1 VARRRL
7 LIDLSPLRQSRDF
20 RLLIGGQLV
29 SVLGT
34 QLTAVAI
41 PFQVYRLTHSSL
53 DVGLVSLAQLFPL
66 LACSLLGGSIIDAV
80 DRRRLLI
87 IVEILLAVSS
97 AGLAVNADLG
107 ASLWPLF
114 VLPAVS
120 AGLAGFDSPA
130 RNAIIPNLVRSDQLS
145 AAAAMFQALFQMGT
159 VVGPAIAGLLLAGA
173 GVNFVYWLDAVS
185 FGASILAATLIAPQ
199 PPAAGS
205 PRPGLR
211 SVAEG
216 FGFLRGRQGIQGAYL
231 IDINAMVFGMPR
243 ALFPAMAVNTFG
255 GGAGILGLLYAAPG
269 AGALIGA
276 LTTGW
281 VTGIRRQGR
290 AVIVAVVVWGAA
302 IAAFGLVPWLGA
314 ALALLAVAGWADVI
328 SAVFR
333 NTIIQLSVPSRLR
346 GRLSAIQ
353 IGVVQ
358 GGPRLGDLEAGGVAT
373 AFGNEVSIV
382 SGGLACIAGAFALAR
397 ALPGFRRL
405 ALDSSHLV
413 EEADDD
419 PVPET
424 PVPETP
430 VPGAPVP
437 DAPVPDAPASEE

>member
-1 VARRRL
+1 M
-7 LIDLSPLRQSRDF
+7 DLSPLRESRDF

-29 SVLGT
+29 SVLGS

-41 PFQVYRLTHSSL
+41 PFQVYRITHSSL
-53 DVGLVSLAQLFPL
+53 DVGLVSLVQLFPL

-87 IVEILLAVSS
+87 VVELLLAVCS

-107 ASLWPLF
+107 ARLWPLF
-114 VLPAVS
+114 VVPAIS
-120 AGLAGFDSPA
+120 AGLVGFDSPA

-145 AAAAMFQALFQMGT
+145 AAAAMFQALFQMGL
-159 VVGPAIAGLLLAGA
+159 VVGPALAGLLLAGA
-173 GVNFVYWLDAVS
+173 GVDFVYWLDAVS
-185 FGASILAATLIAPQ
+185 FSASILAAALIAPQ
-199 PPAAGS
+199 LPAAGS

-211 SVAEG
+211 AVAEG
-216 FGFLRGRQGIQGAYL
+216 FGFLRGRQGLQGAYL

-243 ALFPAMAVNTFG
+243 ALFPSLAVNTFG

-269 AGALIGA
+269 AGALVGA

-281 VTGIRRQGR
+281 VAGIRRQGR
-290 AVIVAVVVWGAA
+290 AVIIAVLVWGGA
-302 IAAFGLVPWLGA
+302 ITAFGFVPWLA
-314 ALALLAVAGWADVI
+314 AGLALLAVAGWADVI

-333 NTIIQLSVPSRLR
+333 NTILQLSVPPRLR

-373 AFGNEVSIV
+373 AFGNEASIV
-382 SGGLACIAGAFALAR
+382 SGGLLCIVGAFALAH

-405 ALDSSHLV
+405 ALDPSHGA
-413 EEADDD
+413 ADTDTDGDD
-419 PVPET
+419 PVD
-424 PVPETP
+424 
-430 VPGAPVP
+430 GAP
-437 DAPVPDAPASEE
+437 APGPEGPPA

>member
-1 VARRRL
+1 MHAPRVHPPGRPPVSLAAVTRRRL
-7 LIDLSPLRQSRDF
+7 LVDIAPLRESRDF
-20 RLLIGGQLV
+20 RLLILGQLV

-34 QLTAVAI
+34 QLTTVAI

-53 DVGLVSLAQLFPL
+53 DVGLVSLTQLFPL
-66 LACSLLGGSIIDAV
+66 LACSLLGGSVIDAV

-87 IVEILLAVSS
+87 LVEILLAGSS

-107 ASLWPLF
+107 SRLWPLF

-120 AGLAGFDSPA
+120 AGLVGFDSPA
-130 RNAIIPNLVRSDQLS
+130 RNAIIPNLVDTDQLS

-173 GVNFVYWLDAVS
+173 GVKAIYWIDVIS

-199 PPAAGS
+199 PPAPGGG
-205 PRPGLR
+205 RPGLR

-216 FGFLRGRQGIQGAYL
+216 FRFLRGRQGLQGAYL

-243 ALFPAMAVNTFG
+243 ALFPALAANVFG
-255 GGAGILGLLYAAPG
+255 GGASILGLLYAAPG

-276 LTTGW
+276 VTTGW
-281 VTGIRRQGR
+281 VAQIRRQGR
-290 AVIVAVVVWGAA
+290 AVIVAVIVWGAA
-302 IAAFGLVPWLGA
+302 ITAFGVVTWLPGA
-314 ALALLAVAGWADVI
+314 LLLLAVAGWADVI

-333 NTIIQLSVPSRLR
+333 NTILQLTVPPRLR
-346 GRLSAIQ
+346 GRLSALQ

-373 AFGNEVSIV
+373 AFGNEASIV
-382 SGGLACIAGAFALAR
+382 SGGALCIVGAVLLAR
-397 ALPGFRRL
+397 ALPGFR
-405 ALDSSHLV
+405 ALTL
-413 EEADDD
+413 D
-419 PVPET
+419 PST
-424 PVPETP
+424 PVPD
-430 VPGAPVP
+430 VDGP
-437 DAPVPDAPASEE
+437 DIDGPDNDPPP